1 MHAQVMNRLN
11 RYYIIAFSKLVVGT
25 AVGAAGPMLA
35 AVWLAHDELLWDP
48 MLGIV

>member
-1 MHAQVMNRLN
+1 MHAQVMNRFY

-25 AVGAAGPMLA
+25 AVGAVGPMLA
-35 AVWLAHDELLWDP
+35 AVWLAHEELVRDL